1 MRRLIVL
8 MVGLVLVFGI
18 PGAMRAEVTGDVF
31 VLGWDSS
38 LVNHVWRFSLDGTY
52 VGDIAPGN
60 SFGAIVLPGDG
71 FLYGL
76 DSSTGDFTRMH
87 FDGSSP
93 TPIDASPDPTVAM
106 QGDYVLRAHADGQGG
121 ILITPFG
128 YYREPRT
135 LVRYSTAGGL
145 QARYTG
151 MQHSGGIAGDRGAGL
166 VFSAGSSAWDRGL
179 YSFPW
184 AGGSRTT
191 LAAST
196 GAEYDMAI
204 DRTNDVLFLSNQT
217 SSVEMRSY
225 SGALVGTLNMGQ
237 AENYAIEY
245 DALTGYLFGAASP
258 FGGYQNVRAV
268 DLSGKIIRDYHVAS
282 MYFLEDVE
290 VYTVPEPSTLVLLGL
305 GAVAALGFAWRKRRA

>member
-8 MVGLVLVFGI
+8 AVGLASMFGVLGTV
-18 PGAMRAEVTGDVF
+18 RADVTGNVF
-31 VLGWDSS
+31 VLGWDTSPI
-38 LVNHVWRFSLDGTY
+38 NHVWRFSLDGTY
-52 VGDIAPGN
+52 LGDIAPNN

-76 DSSTGDFTRMH
+76 DSSTGDFTRMN

-106 QGDYVLRAHADGQGG
+106 EGSYVERAHADGQGG
-121 ILITPFG
+121 MLITPFG
-128 YYREPRT
+128 YHQEPRT

-151 MQHSGGIAGDRGAGL
+151 MQHSGGIAGEPAAGL

-204 DRTNDVLFLSNQT
+204 DRDNDTLFLSNQT
-217 SSVEMRSY
+217 ASVEMRSY

-237 AENYAIEY
+237 TENYAIEY
-245 DALTGYLFGAASP
+245 DALTGYLFSAAMP
-258 FGGYQNVRAV
+258 GGNPNVRAV
-268 DLSGKIIRDYHVAS
+268 DLSGKIIQDYHTAS

-290 VYTVPEPSTLVLLGL
+290 VHTVPEPSTLVLLSM
-305 GAVAALGFAWRKRRA
+305 GAVGLLGYAYRRRKR